1 MAITYDTSTEHGIGY
16 ISRLYSQNFEY
27 KMIVNNLDGLSV
39 VIQEFASGKGTVTS
53 YSLGTRSVSRQVSSL
68 SEARVWWDDL
78 MRRKKLLEQGR
89 RPRKAI
95 GAVPMD
101 W

>member
-1 MAITYDTSTEHGIGY
+1 MAITYDASTEHGIGY

-39 VIQEFASGKGTVTS
+39 VIQEFASGEGMVTT
-53 YSLGTRSVSRQVSSL
+53 YSLGARSVSRQVSSL
-68 SEARVWWDDL
+68 SEARAWWDDL